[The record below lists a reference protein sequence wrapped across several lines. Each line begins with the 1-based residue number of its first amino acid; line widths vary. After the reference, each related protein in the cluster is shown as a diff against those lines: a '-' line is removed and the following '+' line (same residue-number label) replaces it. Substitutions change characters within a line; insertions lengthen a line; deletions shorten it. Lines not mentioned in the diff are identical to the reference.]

1 MICISISE
9 PSLDKILE
17 FIGKAEMAEIRL
29 DLMDLSDLEIEKIFS
44 QPVKLI
50 ATCRQGKFND
60 EERKKK
66 LIKAIQSGASYV
78 DIEIESNDDF
88 KKEIKKIAKSHK
100 CKLIISFHDFDK
112 TPSTEELNKIVD
124 DCFSEGADIAKIA
137 CKANTENDAVRILSL
152 YVHHKNLVALGMG
165 EKGMITRVASLLL
178 GAPFSFASIGT
189 GKETASGQ
197 IEFEDMKKIMNK
209 LQNTDTKTKH

>member
-9 PSLDKILE
+9 PSLDKIIE

-29 DLMDLSDLEIEKIFS
+29 DLMDLSDMEIEKVFS
-44 QPVKLI
+44 QSVKLI

-60 EERKKK
+60 EERKNK

-78 DIEIESNDDF
+78 DIEIESSDYF
-88 KKEIKKIAKSHK
+88 KNEIKKIAKAHK

-112 TPSTEELNKIVD
+112 TPSTEELNIIVGN
-124 DCFSEGADIAKIA
+124 CFTEGADIAKIA

-152 YVHHKNLVALGMG
+152 YINHKNLVALGMG

-178 GAPFSFASIGT
+178 GAPFSFASIGS

-209 LQNTDTKTKH
+209 LQSKDNK

>member
-1 MICISISE
+1 MICLSISE

-29 DLMDLSDLEIEKIFS
+29 DLMDLSDLEIEKVFS

-60 EERKKK
+60 EERKMK
-66 LIKAIQSGASYV
+66 LIKAMQSGASYV
-78 DIEIESNDDF
+78 DIEIESSSEF
-88 KKEIKKIAKSHK
+88 KNEIKKIAKAHK

-112 TPSTEELNKIVD
+112 TPSTEELNIIVGN
-124 DCFSEGADIAKIA
+124 CFTEGADIAKIA

-152 YVHHKNLVALGMG
+152 YINHKNLVALGMG

-178 GAPFSFASIGT
+178 GAPFSFASIG
-189 GKETASGQ
+189 S
-197 IEFEDMKKIMNK
+197 
-209 LQNTDTKTKH
+209 

>member
-1 MICISISE
+1 MICVSISE

-29 DLMDLSDLEIEKIFS
+29 DLMDLSDLEIEKVFS

-60 EERKKK
+60 EERKMK
-66 LIKAIQSGASYV
+66 LIKAMQSGASYV
-78 DIEIESNDDF
+78 DIEIESSSEF
-88 KKEIKKIAKSHK
+88 KNEIKKIAKAHK

-112 TPSTEELNKIVD
+112 TPSTEELNIIVGN
-124 DCFSEGADIAKIA
+124 CFTEGADIAKIA

-152 YVHHKNLVALGMG
+152 YINHKNLVALGMG

-178 GAPFSFASIGT
+178 GAPFSFASIGS

-209 LQNTDTKTKH
+209 LQSKDNK